1 MSEMTPME
9 ESILK
14 TLRSA
19 VGSLR
24 EKAGGGEVII
34 QRWPEHPFNCVPRWL
49 EELAN
54 KEADEANL
62 GSEREREQFIR
73 EVILRHWRPS

>member
-14 TLRSA
+14 TIRSA
-19 VGSLR
+19 IASLR
-24 EKAGGGEVII
+24 EKAEGEVII
-34 QRWPEHPFNCVPRWL
+34 KRFPEYPFNCVPRCL